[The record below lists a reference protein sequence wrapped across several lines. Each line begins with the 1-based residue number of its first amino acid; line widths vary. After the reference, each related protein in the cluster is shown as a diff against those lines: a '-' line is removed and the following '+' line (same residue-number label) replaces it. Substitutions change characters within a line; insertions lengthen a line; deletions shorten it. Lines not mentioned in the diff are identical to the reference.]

1 MNVEELK
8 KTKVSDLSPEQ
19 AKDRIEF
26 LLTLSDEEI
35 SEYVLYVL
43 DVEYEL
49 QSITPENEKVCDFL
63 ADPRF
68 NRFRYTS
75 FVCDDDIIE

>member
-1 MNVEELK
+1 MTIKELK
-8 KTKVSDLSPEQ
+8 KTKISDLSPEQ
-19 AKDRIEF
+19 VESRIEF

-49 QSITPENEKVCDFL
+49 HSTTPENMKVCDFL
-63 ADPRF
+63 ADPKF
-68 NRFRYTS
+68 TKFRYTS
-75 FVCDDDIIE
+75 FITNDEVEN